1 MPSNTHL
8 YRYCQLA
15 AYCLLL
21 LSLIGIPAQA
31 QVGLGLSPMRLEF
44 AMVPGQQQSGSLTL
58 GNDAGAKVRIR
69 AELLDFLVD
78 STATPQFERDL
89 PSEAP
94 FSCRSWLSLNP
105 MEIEASGRA
114 PIPVRFTLRVP
125 EGIKEGS
132 YHCAAGFVTLPP
144 AEEAKATGL
153 RMAVRVVTAFY
164 VVIGHPPIDGVLKQ
178 IKLEAPSSGQQDG
191 PAWQAV
197 VLIENRGRMHFRPTG
212 TLAVLDPNDQ
222 VVETVELQP
231 LPVLP
236 EREQRFLLPLKTD
249 VHSGGY
255 KLRARVD
262 LGTDEIQ
269 QAIVQIATNPGKP

>member
-1 MPSNTHL
+1 MPSNTYV
-8 YRYCQLA
+8 YRYRQLA
-15 AYCLLL
+15 TYGLLVL
-21 LSLIGIPAQA
+21 VLIGVHAQA
-31 QVGLGLSPMRLEF
+31 QVSLGLSPMRLEF
-44 AMVPGQQQSGSLTL
+44 AMAPGQQQSGTVNLS
-58 GNDAGAKVRIR
+58 NDAGGKVRIR

-78 STATPQFERDL
+78 NTATPQFERDL

-105 MEIEASGRA
+105 MEIEISGRT

-125 EGIKEGS
+125 EGVKEGS

-153 RMAVRVVTAFY
+153 RMAVRVVAAFY
-164 VVIGHPPIDGVLKQ
+164 VVIGHPPIDGILKQ
-178 IKLEAPSSGQQDG
+178 IQLEASSPGQQDE

-212 TLAVLDPNDQ
+212 TLTVLDANDQ
-222 VVETVELQP
+222 VMETVELKP

-236 EREQRFLLPLKTD
+236 VREQRFLLPLKTD
-249 VHSGGY
+249 VQSGGY

-262 LGTDEIQ
+262 LGAGEIQ
-269 QAIVQIATNPGKP
+269 QAIVQIATHTGKP